1 MNWRRLIVLVG
12 LIAASPAGAEQL
24 MMVRAERPFPEA
36 MTLLQDSIRQQGYAV
51 TRVQRVDVG
60 LGSRGFKTAEYRVV
74 FFGKAS
80 EMKQLPERHPDLLPY
95 LPLKIVIFAEGET
108 TLALT
113 YNPMMLASAYPDAG
127 LRQQFHVWEGDLRA
141 ILDRYAHPE

>member
-1 MNWRRLIVLVG
+1 VIWRRLFVLVA
-12 LIAASPAGAEQL
+12 LIAAFPAAAEQL
-24 MMVRAERPFPEA
+24 MMVRAERPYPEA
-36 MTLLQDSIRQQGYAV
+36 MNLLQESIRQQGYAV

-74 FFGKAS
+74 FFGKAA
-80 EMKQLPERHPDLLPY
+80 EMKDLPERHPDLLPY

-113 YNPMMLASAYPDAG
+113 YNPMMLVAAYPDKG
-127 LRQQFHVWEGDLRA
+127 LRAQFQSWERDLRE
-141 ILDRYAHPE
+141 ILDRYGHGE